1 MKAKIINQCHVEKYT
16 ALTLDRDVPANP
28 HNTYI
33 IDGVAYD
40 AVPYFA
46 LPVTGNMVM
55 NVIVIQALGDFV
67 GKTVLF
73 ELR

>member
-1 MKAKIINQCHVEKYT
+1 MKAKIIDQCHIEKYT

-28 HNTYI
+28 HNTYM

-46 LPVTGNMVM
+46 RPITGETSM
-55 NVIVIQALGDFV
+55 NIIVIEALGDFV